1 MNSKIEARI
10 EAVKLAINVEG
21 VTSDNIVS
29 TSEAI
34 YGFIL
39 GDAELPNTFNTN
51 AEMMGLMSK
60 YFSRPPYPD
69 IDETIAKLKVEAGIK
84 DVETET
90 AKENEETDPEKA
102 EKA

>member
-39 GDAELPNTFNTN
+39 GGAELPENHDANADMKELMAKMLPTLNTPSTTN
-51 AEMMGLMSK
+51 PL
-60 YFSRPPYPD
+60 PD
-69 IDETIAKLKVEAGIK
+69 E
-84 DVETET
+84 
-90 AKENEETDPEKA
+90 KESDSEIPEKA
-102 EKA
+102 

>member
-21 VTSDNIVS
+21 VTSENIVS

-39 GDAELPNTFNTN
+39 GGAELPETHDTK
-51 AEMMGLMSK
+51 AEMKELMAKMMPALNTPSTTTN
-60 YFSRPPYPD
+60 PAPD
-69 IDETIAKLKVEAGIK
+69 E
-84 DVETET
+84 
-90 AKENEETDPEKA
+90 KESDSEIPEKA
-102 EKA
+102 

>member
-1 MNSKIEARI
+1 MNSKIEVRI

-21 VTSDNIVS
+21 ATSENIIT

-39 GDAELPNTFNTN
+39 GDAELPENHDAN
-51 AEMMGLMSK
+51 AEMKELMAKMLPTVTTPSTTPNPV
-60 YFSRPPYPD
+60 S
-69 IDETIAKLKVEAGIK
+69 DE
-84 DVETET
+84 
-90 AKENEETDPEKA
+90 KESDSENA